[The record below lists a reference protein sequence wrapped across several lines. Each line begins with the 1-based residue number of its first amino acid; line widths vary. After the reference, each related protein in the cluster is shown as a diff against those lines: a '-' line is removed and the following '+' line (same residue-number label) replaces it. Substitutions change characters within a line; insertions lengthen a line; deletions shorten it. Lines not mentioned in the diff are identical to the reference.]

1 MERKYFGE
9 RLLRAFSCGG
19 NYFDFD
25 IDLSE
30 RFQIM
35 IIIFVIIAKATYGNG
50 LMGREGG
57 RRKVL
62 ELYSSPESFSK
73 GS

>member
-9 RLLRAFSCGG
+9 RLLRAFSCRG

-35 IIIFVIIAKATYGNG
+35 IIIVIIAKATYGNG
-50 LMGREGG
+50 LMERVGG

-62 ELYSSPESFSK
+62 ELYSSPESFLT

>member
-9 RLLRAFSCGG
+9 RLLRAFSWRG

-30 RFQIM
+30 GFQIM
-35 IIIFVIIAKATYGNG
+35 IIIVIIAKATYGNG
-50 LMGREGG
+50 LSERVGG

-62 ELYSSPESFSK
+62 ELYSSPESFLT